1 MTPHQREARQHGRP
15 ILGAGAVLPIED
27 SAFVCAP
34 FQIPDHWP
42 RGEGM
47 DFGWTHPTAIAWM
60 AHDRNADVV
69 YIYHEYRVAEQP
81 PAVHAAAAKS
91 LGDIPIFGD
100 PSGQQANVDDGE
112 KLFKLYANLGLEII
126 QADNAVNA
134 GIQELFHRLITGR
147 LKVFSTC
154 GKWLGEKQL
163 YQYDEKGQ
171 LIKKGEDLLCASRY
185 GLMSLDQF
193 RVLPVGGRYNV
204 PRYSGRTPSQ
214 SDPRHGG
221 S

>member
-1 MTPHQREARQHGRP
+1 M
-15 ILGAGAVLPIED
+15 
-27 SAFVCAP
+27 
-34 FQIPDHWP
+34 
-42 RGEGM
+42 
-47 DFGWTHPTAIAWM
+47 
-60 AHDRNADVV
+60 
-69 YIYHEYRVAEQP
+69 
-81 PAVHAAAAKS
+81 
-91 LGDIPIFGD
+91 
-100 PSGQQANVDDGE
+100 
-112 KLFKLYANLGLEII
+112 
-126 QADNAVNA
+126 NA

-154 GKWLGEKQL
+154 GKWLGEKPL